1 MKLKHLFYLLIAAS
15 GWAITTLQSGCANI
29 IPPTGGP
36 RDSLPPVL
44 VSANPVDSTKN
55 FSGKKIVLTF
65 NEFIQIDNPQ
75 QNLLV
80 SPVPLVNPTIESKL
94 RTVTVTI
101 RDTLKPNT
109 TYALDFGNAIKDVN
123 EGNIYRNFTYLF
135 STGNHFDS
143 LELGGRV
150 TIAETGKY
158 DSTII
163 VMLYKNRDDSA
174 IIKERPRY
182 IARTDSVGRFRFR
195 FLEPGTFAIY
205 AVKDEGGARRYQS
218 KTALFA
224 FYDSAVT
231 TESQRKDIELYAF
244 TEQDTSKKTV
254 STAVAPKKEKGK
266 EPPKFIQVQNNLASN
281 QLDLLTGLELSSD
294 QRLHHFDSTKIH
306 ILADSLPAKG
316 YSFMQDTSGRKIA
329 IRYGWAE
336 NVNYTVIIDSTFAED
351 SIGRR
356 LVKNDT
362 LVFQTKRESEY
373 GSVRL
378 RFLNLPLEKKPLLLF
393 VQGDNIKKSVPLKG
407 RDFYER
413 LFAPGEYELRIVYDT
428 NGNGMWDTGS
438 FFGKHLQPEK
448 VVLVP
453 RKVNVKANWDA
464 DIDITL

>member
-1 MKLKHLFYLLIAAS
+1 MKLKHLFYLLTAAS
-15 GWAITTLQSGCANI
+15 GWAITTLETGCANI

-36 RDSLPPVL
+36 RDSLPPML
-44 VSANPVDSTKN
+44 VGANPVDSTRN
-55 FSGKKIVLTF
+55 FSGKKIVLNF
-65 NEFIQIDNPQ
+65 NEFVQVDNPQ

-80 SPVPLVNPTIESKL
+80 SPVPLINPTIESKL
-94 RTVTVTI
+94 RTITITI

-163 VMLYKNRDDSA
+163 VMLYKNPDDSA
-174 IIKERPRY
+174 IVKERPRY
-182 IARTDSVGRFRFR
+182 VARTDSVGRFRFR
-195 FLEPGTFAIY
+195 FLERGTFSIY

-218 KTALFA
+218 KASLFA
-224 FYDSAVT
+224 FYDST
-231 TESQRKDIELYAF
+231 ISTESQRKDLQLYAF
-244 TEQDTSKKTV
+244 VEKDTSKKTT
-254 STAVAPKKEKGK
+254 STIVPPKKEKGK
-266 EPPKFIQVQNNLASN
+266 EPLKFIKVQTNLASN

-294 QRLHHFDSTKIH
+294 NKFYHFDSTKISL
-306 ILADSLPAKG
+306 LADSLPAKG
-316 YSFMQDTSGRKIA
+316 YSFTTDTSGRKIA
-329 IRYGWAE
+329 IRYPWIE
-336 NVNYTVIIDSTFAED
+336 NVNYTLVIDTAFAQD

-356 LVKNDT
+356 MSKNDT
-362 LVFQTKRESEY
+362 LAFQTRKENEY

-378 RFLNLPLEKKPLLLF
+378 RFLNLPLDKKPLLLF
-393 VQGDNIKKSVPLKG
+393 VQGDDIKKSVPLRG
-407 RDFYER
+407 RDFYQR

-428 NGNGMWDTGS
+428 NRNGMWDTGS
-438 FFGKHLQPEK
+438 FFKKHLQPEK
-448 VVLVP
+448 VVLIP
-453 RKVNVKANWDA
+453 RKINVKANWDV